1 MKKYISLFSFI
12 ALFFVGMQFSSA
24 QASER
29 QQSAEAIAKQ
39 KTYELHQ
46 LVTLT
51 GDQQGDIFKVLV
63 DAEQNM
69 GELKKK
75 DVSDNFRQEGIKTI
89 DLRVKEGFKK
99 ILNTEQYNTY
109 ITSLEEKAKK

>member
-12 ALFFVGMQFSSA
+12 ALFFVGMQFSAA
-24 QASER
+24 QSSDR

-39 KTYELHQ
+39 KTHDLHQ

-51 GDQQGDIFKVLV
+51 GDQQGDVFKVLV

-69 GELKKK
+69 GELRKREI
-75 DVSDNFRQEGIKTI
+75 SDKFRQEGMKTL
-89 DLRVKEGFKK
+89 DMRVEEGLKRILTPSQFK
-99 ILNTEQYNTY
+99 LYQN
-109 ITSLEEKAKK
+109 SLESKK